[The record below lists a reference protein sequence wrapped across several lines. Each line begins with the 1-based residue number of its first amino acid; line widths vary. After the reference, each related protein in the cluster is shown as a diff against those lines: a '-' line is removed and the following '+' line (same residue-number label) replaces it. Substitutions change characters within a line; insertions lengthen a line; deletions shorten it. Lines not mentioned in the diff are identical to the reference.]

1 MTTNLFTTLLL
12 PIALGVLMLGMGLG
26 LLPADF
32 ARVTRYPKAAIVGLV
47 NQILVLPL
55 IGFLIASIVPLRPEI
70 AVGLLIVAICPGGPS
85 SNVLTYL
92 AKGDVALSVTLTAFS
107 SVITVFTIPLFAN
120 LALQYFAGQD
130 RTIELPVIETMAQ
143 IFLITLL
150 PVAIG
155 MAIRS
160 RFPLLA
166 KQLEPVTNR
175 LAVVFL
181 AVIVLLLVIREWNR
195 LPLFILQAGIGVVL
209 LNSIAAAIGFFSGHF
224 LNLKISQR
232 ICIAIEVG
240 VQNGTLAIAITAG
253 LLKNPD
259 MAIPAMVYSLWM
271 YVSAFVVVYF
281 GRKWAKI
288 SGSASIL
295 P

>member
-92 AKGDVALSVTLTAFS
+92 AKGDVALSVTLTALS

-120 LALQYFAGQD
+120 LALQYFAGQE
-130 RTIELPVIETMAQ
+130 RTIALPVIETMAQ

-155 MAIRS
+155 MAIRA

-224 LNLKISQR
+224 FNLKISQR

-271 YVSAFVVVYF
+271 YVSAFVVIYF

-288 SGSASIL
+288 SG
-295 P
+295 